1 MINIFI
7 ISVIA
12 INFFIAGRYYEECNT
27 ILGLRNKVKFSLLLL
42 SLMLFGAIIVVA
54 HLSLRY
60 IRVFLNEFLQLKF
73 WFYFYFTK
81 NWYNEDEILLKR
93 INDVSKDRMNSNKIG
108 DYFYKKAIKAI
119 NKRNNYTHDQKY

>member
-1 MINIFI
+1 MINII
-7 ISVIA
+7 LMSVIA

-27 ILGLRNKVKFSLLLL
+27 ILSWRNKIKFSLLLL
-42 SLMLFGAIIVVA
+42 SLMLFGSIIVVA

-60 IRVFLNEFLQLKF
+60 IRVFLNEFLQLNFWLHF
-73 WFYFYFTK
+73 WFT
-81 NWYNEDEILLKR
+81 NEWYNQDEIILKR

-119 NKRNNYTHDQKY
+119 NKRNNYTHGSG